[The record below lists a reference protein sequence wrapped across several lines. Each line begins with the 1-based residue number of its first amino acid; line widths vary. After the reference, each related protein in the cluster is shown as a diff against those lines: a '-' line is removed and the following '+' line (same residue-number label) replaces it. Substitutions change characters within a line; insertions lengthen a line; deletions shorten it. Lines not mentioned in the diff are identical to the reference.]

1 MKKLTGFYIGVYGT
15 PAAETRTI
23 NDDVDE
29 LQKIVDCRCFDIAH
43 RKIGGKYYDI
53 ICDDEGL
60 FRDKPTP
67 SAVNSNGEVM
77 LVGNLFI
84 CRHKGPNLTSL
95 TDRDVEAIKDELRY
109 LVGGGGVTPCI
120 VCEY

>member
-1 MKKLTGFYIGVYGT
+1 MKKLTGFYIGVYGK

-29 LQKIVDCRCFDIAH
+29 LQKIVGCRCFDIVH
-43 RKIGGKYYDI
+43 RKIGGKCFDI

-60 FRDKPTP
+60 FRDQPVP
-67 SAVNSNGEVM
+67 SAINGKMEVM

-84 CRHKGPNLTSL
+84 CRHKGAELQSL
-95 TDRDVEAIKDELRY
+95 TDSDVEHIKSHLYY
-109 LVGGGGVTPCI
+109 LVHTNTP
-120 VCEY
+120 VVFCEY